1 MPENIEFPERILI
14 FSVPLLYIK
23 VCATPW
29 QVLIFP
35 LTRRNHGNSAT
46 VRKKG
51 ENRHRRA
58 DLHFMYIRCTNM
70 HNATQREMNAMT
82 DPTPILELDTE
93 ERHFFRT
100 VYNAAF
106 ANPFSQLRERLDRR
120 IAGLFPSASRRESKD
135 MCYREIDLRLSML
148 EKEHK
153 GNINAY
159 KDQDRE
165 LLRVVYLFDIFHKFR
180 DRFDQHINDQV
191 LAGDTPVKVDFA
203 DEAKEMWTAKG
214 FDGNTFYHY
223 FALSFQLRRA
233 FYFIS
238 KSLVGVSPCM
248 RNLKKHLWYNVFTY
262 NIELYDKHLWNRME
276 DFSTLLLGETGTG
289 KGTAAKAIGR
299 SGFIPFDPRKGCFAE
314 SFTRAF
320 SSLNLS
326 QYPETLLESELFG
339 HTKGAFTGA
348 VENYQ
353 GAFSRCSPYGSIL
366 LDEIGEIPG
375 HVQIKLLRVLQ
386 ERHFIPVGAHESSR
400 FNGRVIAATNRPKD
414 DIMGGKVFRD
424 DFYYRLCS
432 DIIEVPPLRTR
443 IREAPEELDR
453 LLDFTIHRMT
463 GVHNPNLIEKVK
475 RIIDRNLGKH
485 YQWPG
490 NVRELEQCVRSVLLR
505 RDYTGK
511 EDRQDND
518 LGQVLRRGIEDRTI
532 AVPDLVS
539 GYCKLL
545 YDTLG
550 TYEKVARQ
558 TGLDRRTVKKH
569 ITGYSGPKG

>member
-1 MPENIEFPERILI
+1 MKQLK
-14 FSVPLLYIK
+14 L
-23 VCATPW
+23 A
-29 QVLIFP
+29 
-35 LTRRNHGNSAT
+35 
-46 VRKKG
+46 
-51 ENRHRRA
+51 
-58 DLHFMYIRCTNM
+58 
-70 HNATQREMNAMT
+70 
-82 DPTPILELDTE
+82 TE
-93 ERHFFRT
+93 ERHFFKT

-106 ANPFSQLRERLDRR
+106 ANPFSSLRERLDQR

-135 MCYREIDLRLSML
+135 MCVREIDLRLKNL
-148 EKEHK
+148 ELENK

-159 KDQDRE
+159 QDRDKE

-180 DRFDQHINDQV
+180 DQFDQLIKEQIQ
-191 LAGDTPVKVDFA
+191 AGDTPVKVNFA
-203 DEAKEMWTAKG
+203 EEARQMILEKG
-214 FDGNTFYHY
+214 FETKHFYHY

-238 KSLVGVSPCM
+238 HGLVGTSPCM
-248 RNLKKHLWYNVFTY
+248 RTLKKHLWYNVFTY
-262 NIELYDKHLWNRME
+262 NIGLYDKLLWNRME

-299 SGFIPFDPRKGCFAE
+299 SGFIPFDTKKECFAE

-326 QYPETLLESELFG
+326 QFPETLLESELFG

-348 VENYQ
+348 VGNYS
-353 GAFSRCSPYGSIL
+353 GAFNRCSPYGSIL
-366 LDEIGEIPG
+366 LDEIGEIPN

-386 ERHFIPVGAHESSR
+386 ERHFTPVGAHEESR
-400 FNGRVIAATNRPKD
+400 FNGRVIAATNRPRSE
-414 DIMGGKVFRD
+414 IMGGEIFRD

-443 IREAPEELDR
+443 IQEDPSELDS
-453 LLDFTIHRMT
+453 LLDFTIHRLT
-463 GVHNPNLIEKVK
+463 GTHAPKLIEKVK
-475 RIIDRNLGKH
+475 RIIDRSLGKH

-505 RDYTGK
+505 RDYKGK
-511 EDRQDND
+511 TVPESLD
-518 LGQVLRRGIEDRTI
+518 LAQTLNQGIKSQTI

-545 YDTLG
+545 YDSLG
-550 TYEKVARQ
+550 TYEKVARK
-558 TGLDRRTVKKH
+558 TGLDRRTIKKY
-569 ITGYSGPKG
+569 ITGYTELKG